1 MTTTNPPRTGPDSDT
16 SPSTRTLQGRAGAA
30 APPTGRWPSNRGTLM
45 ARNLTFTH
53 PGNDRPTVEDATL
66 TVDAGQMLALIG
78 PSGSGKTTLLR
89 LIAGLDTPERGQV
102 HVNGVDLTTVPPE
115 QRGMTM
121 MFQRPLLFPHL
132 DVLDNIAFSDRVA
145 GVRRRQARTSASRYL
160 DLVHL
165 PGLARRRPRSLS
177 GGQEQRVA
185 LARALASRPGVLL
198 LDEPFSALD
207 ASVRHSMHEL
217 LAEVRAM
224 LEPTTVI
231 VTHDLD
237 EAGQADTVA
246 VLTGGRVAQVGT
258 LTELYDR
265 PATVEVARVLGGF
278 SEVAG
283 VARDGVHH
291 SRAGRVPLPAFARGL
306 SGPAVLLVRCEGLRM
321 VHHSSPDVVFTGAVA
336 SVQQHGLRQ
345 SAVVH
350 AHAATSGQELRMVA
364 EADLGCS
371 VRPGDRVGL
380 RLTGVGVCALPLAA
394 GDAPGGPAA
403 A

>member
-1 MTTTNPPRTGPDSDT
+1 
-16 SPSTRTLQGRAGAA
+16 
-30 APPTGRWPSNRGTLM
+30 M

-66 TVDAGQMLALIG
+66 TVGTGQMLALIG

-89 LIAGLDTPERGQV
+89 LIAGLDTPELGQV
-102 HVNGVDLTTVPPE
+102 HVNGIDLTSVPP
-115 QRGMTM
+115 QRRGMTM

-132 DVLDNIAFSDRVA
+132 DVLDNIAFSYRVG
-145 GVRRRQARTSASRYL
+145 GVPRRQARASARRYL

-165 PGLARRRPRSLS
+165 SGLARRRPRSLS

-217 LAEVRAM
+217 LAEVRAV

-258 LTELYDR
+258 LAELYDR
-265 PATVEVARVLGGF
+265 PATLEVARVLGGF
-278 SEVAG
+278 SEVVG

-291 SRAGRVPLPAFARGL
+291 SRAGRVALPDSARGL
-306 SGPAVLLVRCEGLRM
+306 SGPAMLLVRCEGLRL
-321 VHHSSPDVVFTGAVA
+321 VHPSEPDLVFTGAVA
-336 SVQQHGLRQ
+336 SVHQHGLRQ

-350 AHAATSGQELRMVA
+350 VPAATPGQELRLVA
-364 EADLGCS
+364 EADLGCG

-394 GDAPGGPAA
+394 GDAPGGAA
-403 A
+403 LA